1 MSTANHVLALVKSHI
16 SGDDDAFLSVV
27 LQVAAREA
35 RSGHS
40 NVAIELRKLIDQA
53 RARDGLPKPETPLPI
68 AFQPTPPKGDL
79 ATLLSVSHP
88 RQRLKDLVVEESADR
103 RLARIVHEYAQQD
116 QLRSHGL
123 SPRRKILMIGPPGS
137 GKTMTAHAL
146 AGELSLPLMTILLEG
161 IITKFMGET
170 ASKLRTV
177 FEAMASMRGVYFF
190 DEFDAIGARRSSG
203 NDVGEIRRVLNSFLQ
218 FLEKDE
224 STSLI
229 MAATNHPELLDP
241 ALFRRFDDVIE
252 YGLPDA
258 KVAERILKVR
268 LARFAPGRFSWTSAV
283 EAADGLSHA
292 EITRAAD
299 EAAKSAVLSSRM
311 KISTK
316 DLLEAI
322 EERKLARQNPSGR

>member
-16 SGDDDAFLSVV
+16 SGDDEQFLSVA

-40 NVAIELRKLIDQA
+40 NVAQELRKLIDQA
-53 RARDGLPKPETPLPI
+53 RARDGLPKPETPSPI
-68 AFQPTPPKGDL
+68 AFQPPPPKGDL
-79 ATLLSVSHP
+79 ATLLSVSYP
-88 RQRLKDLVVEESADR
+88 RQRLKDLVVEESTER

-116 QLRSHGL
+116 QLRSYGL

-146 AGELSLPLMTILLEG
+146 SGELSLPLMTILLEG
-161 IITKFMGET
+161 VITKFMGET

-177 FEAMASMRGVYFF
+177 FEAMASTRGVYFF
-190 DEFDAIGARRSSG
+190 DEFDAIGAKRSSG

-241 ALFRRFDDVIE
+241 ALFRRFDDVLE
-252 YGLPDA
+252 YGLPDE
-258 KVAERILKVR
+258 KVIERILKVR
-268 LARFAPGRFSWTSAV
+268 LAKFAPNRFTW
-283 EAADGLSHA
+283 AAAIQAAAGLSHA

-299 EAAKSAVLSSRM
+299 EAAKSAVLSNRM
-311 KISTK
+311 KITIK
-316 DLLEAI
+316 DLLESV
-322 EERKLARQNPSGR
+322 EERKLARQNLSGR